1 MQRKKLGTS
10 LQTLSPEEA
19 AFLKAAEPTA
29 AVVATTQEEAK
40 PVLTLAPPLEKVPH
54 PLTGEA
60 VELAPEPAAE
70 KMGEKERVPKPERE
84 RKEKRVIVKEV
95 SEMPEVLV
103 ADSIKLPQ
111 ALHRR
116 LLRASSERKLDR
128 RKPYTKQDIVAAAID
143 DWLSKHGYG
152 SDHSQ

>member
-10 LQTLSPEEA
+10 LQTLSPEQA
-19 AFLKAAEPTA
+19 AFLKAAEATQ

-40 PVLTLAPPLEKVPH
+40 PVLTLAPPPEKAPH
-54 PLTGEA
+54 ALTGEA
-60 VELAPEPAAE
+60 VELPPEPAAE
-70 KMGEKERVPKPERE
+70 KTGEKERVLKPERE
-84 RKEKRVIVKEV
+84 RKEKRAIVKEV
-95 SEMPEVLV
+95 SEMPDVLV

-116 LLRASSERKLDR
+116 LLRASSERKLER
-128 RKPYTKQDIVAAAID
+128 MKPYTKQDIVAAALE

-152 SDHSQ
+152 AGE

>member
-10 LQTLSPEEA
+10 LQTLSPEAA

-29 AVVATTQEEAK
+29 AVVTTNEEEAK
-40 PVLTLAPPLEKVPH
+40 PVLTLAPPLEKAPQA
-54 PLTGEA
+54 PTGEA
-60 VELAPEPAAE
+60 VEVQEEPAAE
-70 KMGEKERVPKPERE
+70 KTGDKERVAKPERE
-84 RKEKRVIVKEV
+84 RKEKRVVIKEV
-95 SEMPEVLV
+95 SEVPDVLV

-128 RKPYTKQDIVAAAID
+128 KKPYTKQDIVAAAIE

-152 SDHSQ
+152 AGE